1 MSELSALLQLADA
14 AFPAGA
20 FAHSFGLETA
30 IVEGRVHDAASL
42 DAWLR
47 AYLDGVFAS
56 FDGAAFV
63 LAARDGVAAE
73 LLDDR
78 LAVSQPNEELR
89 RANSHLAR
97 ATLATFGAMGLTS
110 PRLDAYAALVDV
122 GACDGAHVIA
132 AALGYEASGI
142 AWRTGLTAHATT
154 TIATLASVAAALG
167 YRAIGA
173 RPADAVCGYLSAAA
187 AALAAVAARAV
198 PLGQRAIA
206 RVRWE
211 IRPAIEH
218 AVARAAEVTHIDELA
233 MGAPQIEID
242 GLRHR
247 LLDGRLFAS

>member
-154 TIATLASVAAALG
+154 TIATLASVAA
-167 YRAIGA
+167 
-173 RPADAVCGYLSAAA
+173 
-187 AALAAVAARAV
+187 RAV

>member
-30 IVEGRVHDAASL
+30 IVEGRVHDAGSL

-154 TIATLASVAAALG
+154 TIATLASVAA
-167 YRAIGA
+167 
-173 RPADAVCGYLSAAA
+173 
-187 AALAAVAARAV
+187 RAV

-218 AVARAAEVTHIDELA
+218 AVARAAEVTHIDDIA

>member
-30 IVEGRVHDAASL
+30 IVEGRVHDAGSL

-154 TIATLASVAAALG
+154 TIATLASVAA
-167 YRAIGA
+167 
-173 RPADAVCGYLSAAA
+173 
-187 AALAAVAARAV
+187 RAV

-218 AVARAAEVTHIDELA
+218 AVARAAEVTHIDDLA

>member
-1 MSELSALLQLADA
+1 
-14 AFPAGA
+14 
-20 FAHSFGLETA
+20 
-30 IVEGRVHDAASL
+30 
-42 DAWLR
+42 
-47 AYLDGVFAS
+47 
-56 FDGAAFV
+56 
-63 LAARDGVAAE
+63 
-73 LLDDR
+73 
-78 LAVSQPNEELR
+78 
-89 RANSHLAR
+89 
-97 ATLATFGAMGLTS
+97 MGLTS

-154 TIATLASVAAALG
+154 TIATLAS
-167 YRAIGA
+167 
-173 RPADAVCGYLSAAA
+173 
-187 AALAAVAARAV
+187 VAARAV

>member
-1 MSELSALLQLADA
+1 MSDLSALLQLADA

-30 IVEGRVHDAASL
+30 IVEGRVADAASL

-47 AYLDGVFAS
+47 SYLDGVFAT

-63 LAARDGVAAE
+63 LAARDGVPAE

-78 LAVSQPNEELR
+78 LDVSQPNEELR
-89 RANSHLAR
+89 RANAHLAR
-97 ATLATFGAMGLTS
+97 ATMATFAAMGLRS
-110 PRLDAYAALVDV
+110 ERLDAYAAKVNAGECAGV
-122 GACDGAHVIA
+122 HVLA

-142 AWRTGLTAHATT
+142 SWRTGVGAHATT
-154 TIATLASVAAALG
+154 TIATLAS
-167 YRAIGA
+167 
-173 RPADAVCGYLSAAA
+173 
-187 AALAAVAARAV
+187 VAARAV

-211 IRPAIEH
+211 IRPAIER
-218 AVARAAEVTHIDELA
+218 AVARATEVTSMDDLA